1 MPHIICAAIGNEQT
15 EGLKRPL
22 LVMKVESLSGHG
34 GILSSGEKAGAL
46 TWGPG
51 DCRTGLLQCSQRNW
65 TYPLFLPQRRLCRRM
80 WWLRG
85 IENSVARSSFLTS
98 FSGRESPGHRA
109 VQRVRED
116 IAKHL
121 HLMSTIFDGNAL
133 RASSPNASDRT
144 IALFFEKM

>member
-15 EGLKRPL
+15 EGLERAR

-65 TYPLFLPQRRLCRRM
+65 TYSNPVRPFDCSDARR
-80 WWLRG
+80 
-85 IENSVARSSFLTS
+85 ENWVGVALI
-98 FSGRESPGHRA
+98 G
-109 VQRVRED
+109 
-116 IAKHL
+116 
-121 HLMSTIFDGNAL
+121 AL
-133 RASSPNASDRT
+133 IWA
-144 IALFFEKM
+144 EGM